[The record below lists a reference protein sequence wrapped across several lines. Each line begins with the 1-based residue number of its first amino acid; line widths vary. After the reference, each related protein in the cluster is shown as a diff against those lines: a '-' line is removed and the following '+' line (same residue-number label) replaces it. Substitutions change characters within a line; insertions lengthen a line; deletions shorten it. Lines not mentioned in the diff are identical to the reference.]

1 MHWEHFSKDLM
12 SVHVWRQAQTQSTI
26 VNFYEEDM
34 NILNPRKND
43 RGNSD
48 GIFRMEFPLMQ
59 WLVACLYKMF
69 GNHLIITR
77 ICMFII
83 GLFTMIGLYKLLNTI
98 FHNITL
104 SLMGVWAFNFSP
116 SFYYYT
122 INPLPDNLALCC
134 SVWGLALFFIW
145 INNKRWIN
153 LLSSGVLLSIGALC
167 KLPFIL
173 YYIVPSV
180 YFLKLLYRNGFDSK
194 VTFEILTVM
203 ILSILPMAWYIS
215 VIPDRKG
222 NPVVLGMYHSQD
234 SVKQMLDYFQ
244 HTLLSTLPELL
255 MNYGS
260 VLFFLAG
267 FYYLIKRKSYKDS
280 RFILMLALSASALM
294 YYFFEAN
301 AIARTHDYYL
311 FPFYPLLFILIA
323 YGAFNCYSSGNKF
336 KRYVTITLLL
346 LLPITCYLR
355 MQGRWNPD
363 SPGFNRDM
371 LDYKDELRG
380 AVPKD
385 ALVIAGNDVSHF
397 IFFYYLDKKG
407 WGFDNDK
414 LTSDELRTM
423 IKNGAEYLYT
433 DSEKIF
439 ANCEI
444 SPYLKKLIAE
454 KGRIRIFSLKKINP

>member
-1 MHWEHFSKDLM
+1 
-12 SVHVWRQAQTQSTI
+12 
-26 VNFYEEDM
+26 
-34 NILNPRKND
+34 
-43 RGNSD
+43 
-48 GIFRMEFPLMQ
+48 
-59 WLVACLYKMF
+59 
-69 GNHLIITR
+69 
-77 ICMFII
+77 
-83 GLFTMIGLYKLLNTI
+83 
-98 FHNITL
+98 
-104 SLMGVWAFNFSP
+104 
-116 SFYYYT
+116 
-122 INPLPDNLALCC
+122 
-134 SVWGLALFFIW
+134 
-145 INNKRWIN
+145 
-153 LLSSGVLLSIGALC
+153 
-167 KLPFIL
+167 
-173 YYIVPSV
+173 
-180 YFLKLLYRNGFDSK
+180 
-194 VTFEILTVM
+194 
-203 ILSILPMAWYIS
+203 MAWYIS